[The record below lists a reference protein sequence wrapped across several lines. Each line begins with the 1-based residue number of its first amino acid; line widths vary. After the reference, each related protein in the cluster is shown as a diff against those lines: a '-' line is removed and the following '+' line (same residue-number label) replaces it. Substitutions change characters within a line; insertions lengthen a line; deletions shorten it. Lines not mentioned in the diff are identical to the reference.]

1 MRRLLNYSIVLFV
14 LTIILLLI
22 IPLPAGLV
30 DVAIIINMSLS
41 MMILIITMT
50 IREALEFSIFPS
62 LLLVTTL
69 FRLGINVSTTR
80 NILTSSGA
88 SGQVIKAFG
97 DFVLRGNVVV
107 GLIIYMIIVLM
118 QFIVITKG
126 AERVSEVAARFT
138 LDAMPGKQMAID
150 ADLNSG
156 LINEQQAKDRREKI
170 QREADFYGSMDGAT
184 KIVKGDSIMSL
195 ITTAINLIGG
205 SIIGI
210 VQSGDSITNVL
221 NTYSIATVGDGL
233 VGQIPALLISVATGM
248 IVTRAVSEG
257 SLNEDISKQF
267 MAQPIAIMISGV
279 VIAVLAVIPG
289 MPVVT
294 LLVISF
300 ALVGIGFYLSRRIQ
314 AEPAM
319 AGVGAFGP
327 AGATSLRNFSAEG
340 AEGLL
345 EEQEGEPKQ
354 VSEEE
359 YFKDVNNVYTLLSVE
374 AIEMEFGYSLIP
386 MVDESVGGRL
396 INRIIIFRRQ
406 YAQDMGFVIPS
417 IRLRDS
423 SGLNT
428 NQYCIKI
435 KGEEVARGEILIDYF
450 LALEPE
456 NPEKL
461 IDGIETIEPAYG
473 IPSRWIK
480 PEDRELAE
488 IYGYTVIDP
497 LSVLVTHLS
506 EVVKQH
512 AHELITRQEVIH
524 LIDNVKK
531 TAPELIEEAFPN
543 VISYSLFQK
552 ILTSLLKEGVPIK
565 DLVTII
571 ETVLGNI
578 SETGLP
584 VKDVDGLIENIR
596 TALKRTITRL
606 YCEDGTMKVIT
617 LDSELERTMVGCLSK
632 GERGYYLA
640 LNPDVLQSLIGQ
652 ITTQLK
658 KFNNISQSPVVLT
671 SQVMRVHFYRLI
683 DQFYPNIRVLS
694 FNEISNNVQIQSI
707 GSLTL
712 ENRERKGA

>member
-1 MRRLLNYSIVLFV
+1 MKRLLNYSIVLFV

-22 IPLPAGLV
+22 IPLPAALV

-41 MMILIITMT
+41 LMILVTTMT
-50 IREALEFSIFPS
+50 IKEALELSIFPS
-62 LLLVTTL
+62 LLLITTL

-80 NILTSSGA
+80 NILTSGGF
-88 SGQVIKAFG
+88 SGQIIKAFG
-97 DFVLRGNVVV
+97 DFILQGNVVV
-107 GLIIYMIIVLM
+107 GLVIYLIIVLM
-118 QFIVITKG
+118 QFLVITKG

-156 LINEQQAKDRREKI
+156 LINEQEAKARREKI

-184 KIVKGDSIMSL
+184 KIVKGDSVMSL

-210 VQSGDSITNVL
+210 IQSGDTIGNVL

-233 VGQIPALLISVATGM
+233 VGQIPSLLISVATGM
-248 IVTRAVSEG
+248 IVTRAVAEG

-267 MAQPIAIMISGV
+267 MAQPVAIMISGI
-279 VIAVLAVIPG
+279 VIAVLTVIPG
-289 MPVVT
+289 MPIVQ
-294 LLVISF
+294 LLIISMG
-300 ALVGIGFYLSRRIQ
+300 LISGGYYLYRKMQ
-314 AEPAM
+314 NEPEA
-319 AGVGAFGP
+319 AI
-327 AGATSLRNFSAEG
+327 AGAMGGTLRNFSADMEPG
-340 AEGLL
+340 P
-345 EEQEGEPKQ
+345 EEEEAPKP

-359 YFKDVNNVYTLLSVE
+359 FFKDVNNVYSLLSVE

-386 MVDESVGGRL
+386 LVDESVGGRL

-423 SGLNT
+423 AALNT

-435 KGEEVARGEILIDYF
+435 KGEEVARGEILIDYY

-456 NPEKL
+456 NPEKE

-473 IPSRWIK
+473 IPSRWIR

-512 AHELITRQEVIH
+512 AYELITRQEVIH
-524 LIDNVKK
+524 LVENIKK
-531 TAPELIEEAFPN
+531 TSPELVEEAFPN
-543 VISYSLFQK
+543 FISYSLFQK
-552 ILTSLLKEGVPIK
+552 ILTSLLKESVPIK
-565 DLVTII
+565 DLETII
-571 ETVLGNI
+571 EKALESI
-578 SETGLP
+578 SDTGLP
-584 VKDVDGLIENIR
+584 VRDVDGLIENIR
-596 TALKRTITRL
+596 TALKRTITRM
-606 YCEDGTMKVIT
+606 YCEDGSMKVIT

-640 LNPDVLQSLIGQ
+640 LSPDVLQSLINQLTG
-652 ITTQLK
+652 QLK
-658 KFNNISQSPVVLT
+658 KFSGLSQSPVVLT

-683 DQFYPNIRVLS
+683 EQFYPNVRVLS

-712 ENRERKGA
+712 ENRGRMGA